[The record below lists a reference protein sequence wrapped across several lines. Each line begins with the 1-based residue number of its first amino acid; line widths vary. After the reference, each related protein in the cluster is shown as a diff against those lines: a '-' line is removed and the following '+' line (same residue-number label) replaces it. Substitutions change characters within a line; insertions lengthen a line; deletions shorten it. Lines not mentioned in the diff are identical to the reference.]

1 MKFTQCKTRWLTRL
15 MLVVALFAQSILA
28 AHACVAPDA
37 SAAHAVAMES
47 VNEAMPCHESAKLNA
62 NECLMHCTASD
73 QLSLDQHTMPAA
85 PAEEI
90 VLLVALPQIRHRVL
104 TSSQP
109 PLVLNTGPPLSIR
122 FCSFLI

>member
-1 MKFTQCKTRWLTRL
+1 
-15 MLVVALFAQSILA
+15 MLLVALLAQGVLA

-47 VNEAMPCHESAKLNA
+47 VNEPMPCHESAKLNA

-73 QLSLDQHTMPAA
+73 QLGLDHHTMLAA
-85 PAEEI
+85 PVDEL
-90 VLLVALPQIRHRVL
+90 VLKVAVPQARHKLL
-104 TSSQP
+104 TSMYLP
-109 PLVLNTGPPLSIR
+109 PVPNTGPPVSIR